1 MAKFQHAYV
10 IPAQGD
16 LAGGIL
22 YDRWDNFS
30 WFADVSGLDDIAS
43 LAIDRTSTVKS
54 HSRVRFMN
62 SKGKISVPGHSR
74 NFTSGITGTRGA
86 LPGHTITLQAT
97 SDLGAVEKRDF
108 TYDGGMSGLVKF
120 LKAKASKDLDLWGK
134 GGSVYDP
141 IPKAADAG

>member
-30 WFADVSGLDDIAS
+30 WFADVSELDDIAS

-86 LPGHTITLQAT
+86 MPGHTITLQAT
-97 SDLGAVEKRDF
+97 SDLGGVEKRDF

-134 GGSVYDP
+134 GGVVYDP
-141 IPKAADAG
+141 IPKAAGGE

>member
-1 MAKFQHAYV
+1 MAKYTHAYV

-16 LAGGIL
+16 LAGGVL

-30 WFADVSGLDDIAS
+30 WFCAVDGLDDLAS

-54 HSRVRFMN
+54 HSRARFMN
-62 SKGKISVPGHSR
+62 SKGRISVPQHDR

-97 SDLGAVEKRDF
+97 SDLGAVEKRNF
-108 TYDGGMSGLVKF
+108 TYDGGMSGLVKY
-120 LKAKASKDLDLWGK
+120 LKANAAKDLDLWGM

-141 IPKAADAG
+141 IPKASGGE

>member
-1 MAKFQHAYV
+1 MAKYTHAYV
-10 IPAQGD
+10 IPKQGD

-30 WFADVSGLDDIAS
+30 WFVDVSELEDIAS
-43 LAIDRTSTVKS
+43 LAVDRTSTVKS
-54 HSRVRFMN
+54 HSRARFMN
-62 SKGKISVPGHSR
+62 SKGRISVPQHTR

-120 LKAKASKDLDLWGK
+120 LKAKASKDLDLWGM

-141 IPKAADAG
+141 IPKAGGGE